1 MIMEIGIQNLINEE
15 VKKDKREKDVITS
28 WRASRLG
35 SCLRGMYYERLGMK
49 PDTEFDDRKLR
60 VFHCGKLFEEW
71 VVGLIKKQEQYKVET
86 QVRIE
91 DKEINVSGYA
101 DLILEDKTGK
111 MVYEIKSKNSQGFK
125 YLEATSGQEQHRKQL
140 WIYLYC
146 LKIEKGNLL
155 YLSKD
160 DLRIAEYP
168 VFLNDEELSKET
180 LGEIELLNK
189 AWKNKTPEILPLPEK
204 GSFQDKF
211 CNYHSHCAALELE
224 LLKNKIK

>member
-1 MIMEIGIQNLINEE
+1 MLIIPIQEIINSEI
-15 VKKDKREKDVITS
+15 KKDGEEKRKNYTQTS
-28 WRASRLG
+28 FHASRAG
-35 SCLRGMYYERLGMK
+35 SCLRGQYFERLGMK
-49 PDTEFDDRKLR
+49 PDAEFDDRKLR

-71 VVGLIKKQEQYKVET
+71 IVGLIKKQDIYKVET

-91 DKEINVSGYA
+91 NKEINVSGYA
-101 DLILEDKTGK
+101 DLVLESNGEK
-111 MVYEIKSKNSQGFK
+111 MVYEVKSKNSQGFK

-146 LKIEKGNLL
+146 LGIEKGNLL

-168 VFLNDEELSKET
+168 VMLGDEKLRDET

-189 AWKNKTPEILPLPEK
+189 AWKAKDPSLLPMPK
-204 GSFQDKF
+204 VGSFQDKF
-211 CNYHSHCAALELE
+211 CNYHSHCKVEE
-224 LLKNKIK
+224 IIKIK